1 MSERR
6 SIGLGLG
13 ALLPAFGVTATWF
26 CCLPLALGGLGA
38 GAAVVGTALTPV
50 RSYFVGLSMVFLGLA
65 FYNAYKPRAT
75 VCGPDGSCPV
85 STSRWRQR
93 ALLWIIAIASV
104 AFMTVD
110 HWGSWVIF
118 WML

>member
-6 SIGLGLG
+6 TVGLGLG

-26 CCLPLALGGLGA
+26 CCLPLALSGLGA
-38 GAAVVGTALTPV
+38 GAAGIGTALTPA
-50 RSYFVGLSMVFLGLA
+50 RPYFIALSVAFLGLA
-65 FYNAYKPRAT
+65 FYNAYRPQKR

-93 ALLWIIAIASV
+93 TLLWIVAVASV
-104 AFMTVD
+104 ALITVD
-110 HWGSWVIF
+110 RWGSWVIF

>member
-1 MSERR
+1 MSERG
-6 SIGLGLG
+6 SVGLGLG

-38 GAAVVGTALTPV
+38 GAAAIGTALTPV
-50 RSYFVGLSMVFLGLA
+50 RPYFIGLSVVFLGVA
-65 FYNAYKPRAT
+65 FYNAYGPQKPA
-75 VCGPDGSCPV
+75 CGPDRSCPV

-93 ALLWIIAIASV
+93 ALLWIIAVTSV
-104 AFMTVD
+104 ALMTVD
-110 HWGSWVIF
+110 RWGSWVIF

>member
-6 SIGLGLG
+6 SVGLGLG

-26 CCLPLALGGLGA
+26 CCLPLALGGVGA
-38 GAAVVGTALTPV
+38 GAAIGTALTPA
-50 RSYFVGLSMVFLGLA
+50 RPYFIGLSVLFLGLA
-65 FYNAYKPRAT
+65 FHNAYRPRKL
-75 VCGPDGSCPV
+75 VCGADGSCPV

-93 ALLWIIAIASV
+93 ALLWMIAVVSV

-110 HWGSWVIF
+110 RWGSWVIF